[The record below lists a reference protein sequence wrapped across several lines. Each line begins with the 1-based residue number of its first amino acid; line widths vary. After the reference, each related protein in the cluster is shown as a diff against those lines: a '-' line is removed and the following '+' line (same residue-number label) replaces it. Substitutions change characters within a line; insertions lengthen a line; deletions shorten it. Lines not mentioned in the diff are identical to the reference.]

1 MHRRWNLDGIAAV
14 ATVAVVAMVATTWAM
29 VLLVTPGVALAGGP
43 AEANSTVTF
52 TKDVLPI
59 LQRSCQKCHR
69 PDTAAPMSLLTY
81 DDARPWARSIKA
93 RVVARQMPPW
103 HLDRSIGEFEAD
115 PSLSDVEIATI
126 SAWAD
131 NGAPRGDPSDAPPP
145 LALANLEQWTYGE
158 PDLIVSMKD
167 GFMIPAEGPDFYP
180 SEVVDPGLAEDRYVK
195 WVQIIPSAW
204 CCVHHSHV
212 YVSVPET
219 AEDLEEFR
227 LGMGSNTDEIDLIE
241 YAMGSSGQYYPEG
254 TGRKLPAGGL
264 FRFAPHYHPWG
275 KETRDIQRVGIKF
288 YPKGEVPELIVTAH
302 RLRTGVGNDWVFNR
316 EAIEDRL
323 LRAGYDLDLH
333 ATDMPSDAW
342 IDDNTLN
349 GVALMSIPPDSV
361 ARHERFWP
369 LPNPALILS
378 FQPHMH
384 FRGDRM
390 LLEAIHLDG
399 RREILID
406 VTKYEQSWQIVYPFK
421 EPYLFPKGT
430 ILHSVTWH
438 DNTTNNRHN
447 PDPSAWI
454 GWGGRTMDE
463 MGHGWTDIAFMTDE
477 QYQARRRA
485 RDSASERASEG
496 P

>member
-1 MHRRWNLDGIAAV
+1 MRNVWQFVAVAAV
-14 ATVAVVAMVATTWAM
+14 VGLLGAAGAATDAFAAQAPGQDRQPAD
-29 VLLVTPGVALAGGP
+29 TPDTP
-43 AEANSTVTF
+43 TY

-59 LQRSCQKCHR
+59 LQQSCQRCHR
-69 PDTAAPMSLLTY
+69 PGSGAPMSLLTY
-81 DDARPWARSIKA
+81 EETRPWARAIKD
-93 RVVARQMPPW
+93 RVVQRQMPPW
-103 HLDRSIGEFEAD
+103 HIDRSIGDYTAD
-115 PSLSDVEIATI
+115 PSLSDEQIATVA
-126 SAWAD
+126 AWVDA
-131 NGAPRGDPSDAPPP
+131 GAPRGNPADAPPP
-145 LALANLEQWTYGE
+145 LNLADLNEWTYGE
-158 PDLIVSMKD
+158 PDLVVQMEK
-167 GFMIPAEGPDFYP
+167 GFEIPAEGPDFYP
-180 SEVVDPGLAEDRYVK
+180 SEVVDPGLTEDRYVK
-195 WVQIIPSAW
+195 WVQIIPEAW

-275 KETRDIQRVGIKF
+275 EETIDRQKVGVKF

-302 RLRTGVGNDWVFNR
+302 RIRTGIGHDWELNR
-316 EAIEDRL
+316 EAVEDRL
-323 LRAGYDLDLH
+323 LRAGFDLDLH
-333 ATDMPSDAW
+333 AERMPPGAL

-349 GVALMSIPPDSV
+349 GVALMSIPPNTV

-369 LPNPALILS
+369 LPQAAMILS

-384 FRGDRM
+384 FRGSRM

-399 RREILID
+399 RREVLID
-406 VTKYEQSWQIVYPFK
+406 VVNYEQTWQIVYPF
-421 EPYLFPKGT
+421 EEAHLFPKGT
-430 ILHSVTWH
+430 ILHTVSWH
-438 DNTTNNRHN
+438 DNTANNRHN

-454 GWGGRTMDE
+454 GWGSRTMDE

-477 QYQARRRA
+477 QYERRVREREARA
-485 RDSASERASEG
+485 TNDE
-496 P
+496 

>member
-14 ATVAVVAMVATTWAM
+14 ATVAAVAMVVTTWAM

-115 PSLSDVEIATI
+115 PSLSDMEIATI

-485 RDSASERASEG
+485 RDSAGQRASEG

>member
-1 MHRRWNLDGIAAV
+1 MATVAAV
-14 ATVAVVAMVATTWAM
+14 AMVVTTWAM

-477 QYQARRRA
+477 QYQARRHA
-485 RDSASERASEG
+485 RDSAGERASEG

>member
-1 MHRRWNLDGIAAV
+1 MKRFCRPDGIVAV
-14 ATVAVVAMVATTWAM
+14 ATVWATC
-29 VLLVTPGVALAGGP
+29 LVTPGGALAGEA
-43 AEANSTVTF
+43 AEPNATVTF
-52 TKDVLPI
+52 TRDVLPI

-69 PDTAAPMSLLTY
+69 PGTAAPMSLLTY
-81 DDARPWARSIKA
+81 EDARPWARSIKA
-93 RVVARQMPPW
+93 RVAARQMPPW

-115 PSLSDVEIATI
+115 PSLSDAEIAAI
-126 SAWAD
+126 AAWAD

-145 LALANLEQWTYGE
+145 LALTDLEQWTYGE

-180 SEVVDPGLAEDRYVK
+180 SEVVDPGLTEARYVK

-219 AEDLEEFR
+219 TEDLEEFR

-241 YAMGSSGQYYPEG
+241 YAMGSSGQFYPEG

-302 RLRTGVGNDWVFNR
+302 RLRTGVGNDWVLNR

-323 LRAGYDLDLH
+323 LRGGYDLDLH
-333 ATDMPSDAW
+333 ATDMPPDAW

-349 GVALMSIPPDSV
+349 GVALMSIPPNSV

-384 FRGDRM
+384 FRGNRM

-406 VTKYEQSWQIVYPFK
+406 VTAYEQSWQIVYPFK

-438 DNTTNNRHN
+438 DNTANNRHN

-463 MGHGWTDIAFMTDE
+463 MGHGWTDIAFMTE
-477 QYQARRRA
+477 AQYQERRRA
-485 RDSASERASEG
+485 RNEAGQRASQG
-496 P
+496 Q

>member
-14 ATVAVVAMVATTWAM
+14 AMVAVVTTTWAM
-29 VLLVTPGVALAGGP
+29 VALVPPGVALAGGP
-43 AEANSTVTF
+43 VEANSTATF

-69 PDTAAPMSLLTY
+69 PGTAAPMSLLTY

-103 HLDRSIGEFEAD
+103 HLDRSIGEFDAD

-302 RLRTGVGNDWVFNR
+302 RLRTGVGNDWVLNR
-316 EAIEDRL
+316 EAVEDRL

-333 ATDMPSDAW
+333 ASEMPPDAW

-384 FRGDRM
+384 FRGNRM

-406 VTKYEQSWQIVYPFK
+406 VTNYEQSWQIVYPFK

-438 DNTTNNRHN
+438 DNTANNRHN

-463 MGHGWTDIAFMTDE
+463 MGHGWTDIAFMTE
-477 QYQARRRA
+477 AQYRARR
-485 RDSASERASEG
+485 SAG